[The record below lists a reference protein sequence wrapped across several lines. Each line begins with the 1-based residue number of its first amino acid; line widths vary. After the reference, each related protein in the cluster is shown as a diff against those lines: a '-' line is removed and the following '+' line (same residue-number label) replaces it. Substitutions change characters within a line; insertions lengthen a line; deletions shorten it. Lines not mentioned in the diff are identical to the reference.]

1 MGKQG
6 TRPDLDRVQPTAIGS
21 PPDSFRLREMA
32 SVPDSASVPSA
43 ERERGIEKTDELRRL
58 KNARNRK
65 FESISLQQRVRCE
78 LRNRLHSGDRQ
89 PVSTGRTARR
99 AVGKGPPSLGV
110 CPFTP
115 TRASRPWWSRAARP
129 RLFRDP
135 MTLIRISGS
144 RPHRLDRR
152 CLSDGC
158 GNQARR
164 EFDRGFPQGGPDV
177 LDRTALAMSFE
188 AGGDLSQT
196 GLGRRSLVDE
206 RVPEIEKEPADLS
219 GRKAQKKM
227 LTFLAKST
235 FWSRMILR
243 SAIFHEPATRR
254 SRSRRAPT

>member
-1 MGKQG
+1 
-6 TRPDLDRVQPTAIGS
+6 
-21 PPDSFRLREMA
+21 MA

-58 KNARNRK
+58 KNPRNRK

-135 MTLIRISGS
+135 MTLIRINGS

>member
-1 MGKQG
+1 MAE
-6 TRPDLDRVQPTAIGS
+6 VAHQPPFGQ
-21 PPDSFRLREMA
+21 PRRG
-32 SVPDSASVPSA
+32 A
-43 ERERGIEKTDELRRL
+43 ERLIGNDPDPVVLRQSPNNLLGPFVQHLQLLGIASARL
-58 KNARNRK
+58 DNPA
-65 FESISLQQRVRCE
+65 Q
-78 LRNRLHSGDRQ
+78 
-89 PVSTGRTARR
+89 
-99 AVGKGPPSLGV
+99 LGV
-110 CPFTP
+110 
-115 TRASRPWWSRAARP
+115 
-129 RLFRDP
+129 
-135 MTLIRISGS
+135 IRQFG
-144 RPHRLDRR
+144 
-152 CLSDGC
+152 DGC

-206 RVPEIEKEPADLS
+206 RVPEIEKS

>member
-1 MGKQG
+1 
-6 TRPDLDRVQPTAIGS
+6 
-21 PPDSFRLREMA
+21 
-32 SVPDSASVPSA
+32 
-43 ERERGIEKTDELRRL
+43 
-58 KNARNRK
+58 
-65 FESISLQQRVRCE
+65 
-78 LRNRLHSGDRQ
+78 
-89 PVSTGRTARR
+89 
-99 AVGKGPPSLGV
+99 
-110 CPFTP
+110 
-115 TRASRPWWSRAARP
+115 
-129 RLFRDP
+129 
-135 MTLIRISGS
+135 MTLIRISAS